1 MIVIIKRAY
10 EPASKEDGFRVLVD
24 RLWPRGLTREKAA
37 IDLWAREIAP
47 SDVLRKW
54 FSHDPSRW
62 EEFRRRYGEE
72 LSADSMKKVV
82 MELAERA
89 KHGRLTLVYAAKDTV
104 HNNAVVLREA
114 ILGFD
119 KMAQPKG

>member
-114 ILGFD
+114 IIGFN